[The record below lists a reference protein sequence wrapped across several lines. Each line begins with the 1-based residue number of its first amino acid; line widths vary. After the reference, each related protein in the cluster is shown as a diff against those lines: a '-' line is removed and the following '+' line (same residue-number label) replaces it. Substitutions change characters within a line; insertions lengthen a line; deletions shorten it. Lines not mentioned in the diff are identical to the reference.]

1 MLTDWQRAVQFGMV
15 LHSHG
20 VSAQYQSKNT
30 LQLPTINLNSTYL
43 MPIGVYLIVTTT
55 SVHSVNVWVK
65 GGIFFYRC
73 GWIPGL
79 CAPKSREGILQ
90 AGSFRAHLLLL
101 CKSGGILCLWWNY
114 WMRSVHQALLKGGGH
129 FNLGRLRSGAQ
140 SKDKRTLNK
149 LRCVTVVYGE
159 C

>member
-1 MLTDWQRAVQFGMV
+1 MGQFYSSPTLPLVAVWAVLFNAYRLTESCAVWYGTTLTWCV
-15 LHSHG
+15 CESLKYTLS
-20 VSAQYQSKNT
+20 QYQSKNT

-79 CAPKSREGILQ
+79 CAPTSREGILQ

-114 WMRSVHQALLKGGGH
+114 WMRRVCTKH
-129 FNLGRLRSGAQ
+129 
-140 SKDKRTLNK
+140 
-149 LRCVTVVYGE
+149 Y
-159 C
+159 